1 MTFEEIRLL
10 IPQYLSG
17 QLKPEEKAIFEARLN
32 ASPELLIEMEE
43 LRSLWDE
50 LAALPEERPSDA
62 LRARFYQRLNA
73 ITKERRHVLDGGF
86 AWWKSG
92 LQGLVRQSAIVI
104 AVFALGL
111 FVGRAKFPAT
121 ASTQTASTQDVKRL
135 DTEVQTLRQTVALSL
150 LDRQS
155 ATSRLEGIS
164 WSSRVARPDTD
175 LVSALLTTLNRDPNI
190 NVRLAALDAVEK
202 FSGDPNVRSALA
214 GSIGQQDSPLVQIA
228 LIDAV
233 VHMRNNAAAGELRKL
248 SGDAA
253 VNAAVRQRAQWGLQK
268 LTYQ

>member
-17 QLKPEEKAIFEARLN
+17 QLKPEERAIFEARLN

-62 LRARFYQRLNA
+62 LRARFYQKLNA

-111 FVGRAKFPAT
+111 FVGRANLQAP
-121 ASTQTASTQDVKRL
+121 ASTQEVKRL

-150 LDRQS
+150 LNRQS
-155 ATSRLEGIS
+155 ATSRLEGVS
-164 WSSRVARPDTD
+164 WSSRVERPDTD
-175 LVSALLTTLNRDPNI
+175 LVSALLTALNHDPNI
-190 NVRLAALDAVEK
+190 NVRLAALDAVEN
-202 FSGDPNVRSALA
+202 FSGDATVRSALA
-214 GSIGQQDSPLVQIA
+214 GSIAQQDSPLVQIA

-253 VNAAVRQRAQWGLQK
+253 VNASVRQRAQWGLQK

>member
-17 QLKPEEKAIFEARLN
+17 QLSPAEKDVFEAQLN
-32 ASPELLIEMEE
+32 ASPELRIEVEE
-43 LRSLWDE
+43 LRSLWNE
-50 LAALPEERPSDA
+50 LGSIPEERPSDV
-62 LRARFYQRLNA
+62 LRARFYQKLNA
-73 ITKERRHVLDGGF
+73 IARERNRISDSGF

-92 LQGLVRQSAIVI
+92 LQGLVRQTTIAI
-104 AVFALGL
+104 AVFAVGLYAGRVSLGPSA
-111 FVGRAKFPAT
+111 AK
-121 ASTQTASTQDVKRL
+121 QDVKRL

-150 LDRQS
+150 LERQS

-164 WSSRVARPDTD
+164 WSSRVEHPDND
-175 LVSALLTTLNRDPNI
+175 LVSALLSTLNSDPNI
-190 NVRLAALDAVEK
+190 NVRLSALDAVEK
-202 FSGDPNVRSALA
+202 FSGDPAVRKALVE
-214 GSIGQQDSPLVQIA
+214 SIPRQDSPLVQIA

-233 VHMRNNAAAGELRKL
+233 VHMRDNTAATELRKL
-248 SGDAA
+248 TGDRE

>member
-17 QLKPEEKAIFEARLN
+17 QLKPEERAIFEARLN

-50 LAALPEERPSDA
+50 LASIPEERPSEA
-62 LRARFYQRLNA
+62 LRARFYQKLNA
-73 ITKERRHVLDGGF
+73 ITGERRRISDGGF

-111 FVGRAKFPAT
+111 FVGRARFPG
-121 ASTQTASTQDVKRL
+121 STSTQDVKRL

-175 LVSALLTTLNRDPNI
+175 LVSALLSTLNHDPNI

-202 FSGDPNVRSALA
+202 FSGDPNVRSALV
-214 GSIGQQDSPLVQIA
+214 GSIPQQDSPLVQIA
-228 LIDAV
+228 LIDAI

>member
-17 QLKPEEKAIFEARLN
+17 QLTPAEKDIFEAQLN
-32 ASPELLIEMEE
+32 GSAELRIEVEE
-43 LRSLWDE
+43 LRSLWNE
-50 LAALPEERPSDA
+50 LGSMPEEHPSDA
-62 LRARFYQRLNA
+62 LRARFYQKLNA
-73 ITKERRHVLDGGF
+73 ITRERKRVADGGF

-92 LQGLVRQSAIVI
+92 LQGLVRQTTVAV
-104 AVFALGL
+104 AVFAVGL
-111 FVGRAKFPAT
+111 YVGRMNFGQSPG
-121 ASTQTASTQDVKRL
+121 TQEVKRL

-150 LDRQS
+150 LKRQS

-164 WSSRVARPDTD
+164 WSSRVEHPDND
-175 LVSALLTTLNRDPNI
+175 LVSALLSTLNSDPNI
-190 NVRLAALDAVEK
+190 NVRLSALDAVEK
-202 FSGDPNVRSALA
+202 FSSDPAVRKSLVE
-214 GSIGQQDSPLVQIA
+214 SIPRQDSPLVQIA

-233 VHMRNNAAAGELRKL
+233 VHMRDNTAATELRKL
-248 SGDAA
+248 TGDQE